1 MIRLDY
7 AELVQRVGWGEEFQF
22 YYENEEYWISIN
34 KEGYYLT
41 RGKDSYTQSFS
52 TAEELFRRGQVE
64 GKIIFEIWD
73 LIEI

>member
-1 MIRLDY
+1 MNY

-22 YYENEEYWISIN
+22 YYKDEEYWISLN

-41 RGKDSYTQSFS
+41 RGKDSYTQSFA
-52 TAEELFRRGQVE
+52 TTEELFRE
-64 GKIIFEIWD
+64 GRIDGKSIYDIWE